1 MESKIWL
8 SSPHMGGG
16 EMKYIQEAFDHNWVA
31 PLGKNVDEF
40 EVAIEDFLNEDK
52 FASALSSGTAA
63 LHLALI
69 QLGVE
74 YGDEVIC
81 QSFTFSAS
89 ANPIKYLGA
98 TPVFVDSDKTN
109 WNMSPEFLETAIQ
122 DRIKNHKKPKAV
134 IVVHLYGMPALMD
147 EIMEVCTRYEI
158 PLVEDSAESLGS
170 TYKGRKCGTFGEFAL
185 LSFNGNKIITTSGG
199 GALVTTTKEQK
210 AKTIFLST
218 QARDQAPHYQHS
230 EVGYNYRLSNICAG
244 IGRGQMEVL
253 EDRVKQRRAN
263 HDFYKEKFSE
273 IDAVDVFTEA
283 NSDFY
288 SNHWLTSITINKE
301 LTAKS
306 NHDLM
311 HAFAEKN
318 IETRPLWKPMH
329 LQPVFKDCPYY
340 GENVAEELFNQGL
353 CLPSG
358 SNLTNDE
365 KKRISDVISNFQ
377 FIK

>member
-1 MESKIWL
+1 MEAKIWL

-16 EMKYIQEAFDHNWVA
+16 EMGYIQEAFEYNWVA

-40 EVAIEDFLNEDK
+40 EIAIQDYLQENK
-52 FASALSSGTAA
+52 FAAALSSGTAA

-69 QLGVE
+69 QLGIG

-81 QSFTFSAS
+81 QSFTFSAT

-109 WNMSPEFLETAIQ
+109 WNMSPEFLEIAIQ
-122 DRIKNHKKPKAV
+122 DRVKNHKKPKAV
-134 IVVHLYGMPALMD
+134 IVVHLYGMPAMMD
-147 EIMEVCTRYEI
+147 EILEICNRYEI

-170 TYKGRKCGTFGEFAL
+170 KYKGRRCGTFGEFAL

-199 GALVTTTKEQK
+199 GALVTNTKAQK
-210 AKTIFLST
+210 EKTIFLST

-253 EDRVKQRRAN
+253 EERVSQRRAN
-263 HDFYKEKFSE
+263 HDFYKELFSD
-273 IDAVDVFTEA
+273 IDAVEVFSEV

-288 SNHWLTSITINKE
+288 SNHWLTSITLHQDLTSRTTEE
-301 LTAKS
+301 LMS
-306 NHDLM
+306 
-311 HAFAEKN
+311 AFLDRN

-358 SNLTNDE
+358 SNLTNDD
-365 KKRISDVISNFQ
+365 KKRIKDVIVNFQ
-377 FIK
+377 F